1 MENIMMTVFNYAQ
14 NDREQFLLIKFFEV
28 AVKEEIEYVFE
39 YMYFIH
45 GGSPHTHTHTHTH
58 LPPLGRPD
66 FG

>member
-28 AVKEEIEYVFE
+28 AVKEEIEYVFQ

-45 GGSPHTHTHTHTH
+45 GGSPGELRIVVVTKKFSCH
-58 LPPLGRPD
+58 R
-66 FG
+66 